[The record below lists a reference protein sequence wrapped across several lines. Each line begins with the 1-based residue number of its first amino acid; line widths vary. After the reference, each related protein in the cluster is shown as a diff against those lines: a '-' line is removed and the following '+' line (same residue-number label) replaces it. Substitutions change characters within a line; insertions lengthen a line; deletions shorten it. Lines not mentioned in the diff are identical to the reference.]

1 MVASTNSGAKSGTCV
16 GWIVFI
22 NSASA
27 CPGTLFSHSF
37 CMKRCLLTSRHQLST
52 VAAAGVSENE
62 TTHMHS
68 TSITWGA
75 PPTSVDLYSSNE
87 TFVCRITIFCPE
99 GFPSHRNREGI
110 LASKETEACNV

>member
-68 TSITWGA
+68 TRHYLGCSTYVGR
-75 PPTSVDLYSSNE
+75 SLFEQRNVRMSDHHFLS
-87 TFVCRITIFCPE
+87 RR
-99 GFPSHRNREGI
+99 FPKPSQ
-110 LASKETEACNV
+110 S